1 VTILTTLV
9 GASGSAGVDIAD
21 AAENGVTAVLAV
33 SIGAVAKEYVVAV
46 SAAPGVLSFWKVVS
60 PRWVAVLTADA
71 TSPMVSTSDLV
82 CARLEVFAFDAFRS
96 AKSPLTESR
105 VLSSSCAPA
114 TSVFEVSSLLVAPLA
129 PASLESS
136 EVVLTAALFRM
147 DLTTERNT
155 DLRCAFRSEADEAAS
170 SASAAAEPVPAEV
183 VLVDEDSVSDE
194 VSPLGEAP
202 GESAYAIPGVLA
214 MAAPT
219 PRVTA
224 SAPTR
229 PICLA

>member
-1 VTILTTLV
+1 
-9 GASGSAGVDIAD
+9 
-21 AAENGVTAVLAV
+21 
-33 SIGAVAKEYVVAV
+33 
-46 SAAPGVLSFWKVVS
+46 
-60 PRWVAVLTADA
+60 
-71 TSPMVSTSDLV
+71 V
-82 CARLEVFAFDAFRS
+82 CARLEVFAFDGFRS